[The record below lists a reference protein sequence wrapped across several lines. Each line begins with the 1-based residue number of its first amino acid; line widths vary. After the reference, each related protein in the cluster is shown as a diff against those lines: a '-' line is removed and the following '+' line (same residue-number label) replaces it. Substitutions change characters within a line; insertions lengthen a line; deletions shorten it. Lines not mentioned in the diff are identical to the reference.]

1 MKDSSLKRSSVVNRS
16 APSRE
21 QGRMLNAPG
30 GRWGASASTSAMIS
44 APMGVRDAGFSTKG
58 HLRTNIEAIT

>member
-1 MKDSSLKRSSVVNRS
+1 VKDSSLKRSSVVNRS